1 MTNFTN
7 LARAL
12 VGVETPRLTLRA
24 ALPVDGWDLY
34 DATQHESFNR
44 FLSWSKPSD
53 PYQAVARMEAI
64 SRAHQLGEICA
75 LSAIHRETDRWVAL
89 FRFLPYRPDPGI
101 VEASLWVHSDFHH
114 DSIGWELTR
123 ALVDKAFEVT
133 AMPLM
138 LAASCQENRPAQRL
152 LLSCGFT
159 YHSIVPRPHEEGF
172 PLPLFEYRQTH
183 DEWLRT
189 METRVT
195 ELKPTASRVQDG
207 ARTPEA
213 ANRAA
218 FKAVAGR

>member
-1 MTNFTN
+1 
-7 LARAL
+7 
-12 VGVETPRLTLRA
+12 
-24 ALPVDGWDLY
+24 
-34 DATQHESFNR
+34 
-44 FLSWSKPSD
+44 
-53 PYQAVARMEAI
+53 
-64 SRAHQLGEICA
+64 
-75 LSAIHRETDRWVAL
+75 
-89 FRFLPYRPDPGI
+89 

-123 ALVDKAFEVT
+123 TLVDKAFEVS

-195 ELKPTASRVQDG
+195 ELKPTASRAQDG